1 MILGKNKL
9 SPKMQLG
16 LLEGVYGLQ
25 DLILVA
31 FVEEN
36 LGLLKL

>member
-1 MILGKNKL
+1 
-9 SPKMQLG
+9 MQLV
-16 LLEGVYGLQ
+16 LSEDVYGLQ

>member
-1 MILGKNKL
+1 
-9 SPKMQLG
+9 
-16 LLEGVYGLQ
+16 LEGVYGLQ